1 MYMYFRSV
9 WISFIMLSLLFMFKG
24 FIESNIIAY
33 GLACMIM
40 ATYIFHIFSTKRQYA
55 SANLKGY
62 LDFSELPKTARIE
75 NTLYAAL
82 ETLIVVALLI
92 INTHIELL
100 SIVLFFIGGSYLV
113 FIHLRRNKE
122 EYDFYNVG
130 VVN

>member
-1 MYMYFRSV
+1 MYFRSV

-40 ATYIFHIFSTKRQYA
+40 GTYIFHIFRTKRQYA
-55 SANLKGY
+55 YANLNGY
-62 LDFSELPKTARIE
+62 LEFSDLPKMARSE
-75 NTLYAAL
+75 NTLYSAL
-82 ETLIVVALLI
+82 ETLIVVALLT
-92 INTHIELL
+92 INTQNELL
-100 SIVLFFIGGSYLV
+100 SMALFFIGGSYLV

-122 EYDFYNVG
+122 EYDFYSVG

>member
-1 MYMYFRSV
+1 MYFRSV

-24 FIESNIIAY
+24 YIESNIIAY
-33 GLACMIM
+33 GLACMIIG
-40 ATYIFHIFSTKRQYA
+40 TYIFHIFSTKRQYA
-55 SANLKGY
+55 YANLKGY
-62 LDFSELPKTARIE
+62 LDFSELPKMARIE

-82 ETLIVVALLI
+82 ETLIIVALLI
-92 INTHIELL
+92 INTHNELL